1 VHAHVR
7 IDRGEG
13 PAVILLHG
21 QPGTGRDWEPVV
33 DALHESARVLVPDRP
48 GYGDAEPRAAGIAAN
63 GRETLAL
70 LDERGIASAT
80 IVAHSWAG
88 AVAMWLAQNHPQR
101 IDALVL
107 AASVGPGSVTPID
120 RLLAAPVLGEALAW
134 SGTRAVRRVVTRD
147 RGRAFVAGR
156 FGLRIPDALRS
167 SLRGAAWRSFVV
179 EQRAMV
185 DELPAIN
192 ARLADVHAPT
202 VVLAG
207 DRDHVVS
214 MATAR
219 ALERRIPSA
228 RLVVLHGVG
237 HAQAL
242 EAPEA
247 VADAI
252 ASVLPRS
259 GRGIPADLP

>member
-1 VHAHVR
+1 VLP
-7 IDRGEG
+7 D
-13 PAVILLHG
+13 
-21 QPGTGRDWEPVV
+21 D
-33 DALHESARVLVPDRP
+33 ARVLVPDRP
-48 GYGDAEPRAAGIAAN
+48 GYGDAEPHAVGISAN
-63 GRETLAL
+63 GREILAI

-88 AVAMWLAQNHPQR
+88 AVALWLAQNHPLR
-101 IDALVL
+101 VDALVL
-107 AASVGPGSVTPID
+107 VASVGPGSLTPVD

-134 SGTRAVRRVVTRD
+134 SGTRAVRRVIAVD
-147 RGRAFVAGR
+147 RGRAFVATR
-156 FGLRIPDALRS
+156 FGRRAPDTLRS

-192 ARLADVHAPT
+192 AHLADVRAPT

-219 ALERRIPSA
+219 ALESAIPA
-228 RLVVLHGVG
+228 ATLVVIHGVG

-242 EAPEA
+242 EAPES
-247 VADAI
+247 VAAAI

-259 GRGIPADLP
+259 GSGIPADVP